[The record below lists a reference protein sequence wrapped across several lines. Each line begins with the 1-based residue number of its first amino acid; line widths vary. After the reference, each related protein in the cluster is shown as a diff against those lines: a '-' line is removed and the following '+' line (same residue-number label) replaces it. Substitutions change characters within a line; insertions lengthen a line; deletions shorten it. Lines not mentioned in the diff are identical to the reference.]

1 MKIVSI
7 ISAVGLWA
15 SLSAGSALAAE
26 ASPGLPHP
34 RPNYGPH
41 AAEAAAA
48 LAQAAAQPPVV
59 PQPAPVVPPPPA
71 PAPPP
76 PPAPVAPPPPPAP
89 PQYPNTLDGWIAQA
103 FDVLVAHGYQRGSL
117 DPVAVRTMALHESSG
132 NPNAINNWDSNAVKG
147 TPSKGV
153 LQVIDPTFR
162 THALPGY
169 GNIWNPVHNIIAGVR
184 YSISRYG
191 SLAKVP
197 GVKAMRAGGAYRGY

>member
-26 ASPGLPHP
+26 ASPDHPHP

-41 AAEAAAA
+41 TAEAAAV
-48 LAQAAAQPPVV
+48 LAQA
-59 PQPAPVVPPPPA
+59 PAPAAAVTPPAAPVAPPPPA
-71 PAPPP
+71 PVTP
-76 PPAPVAPPPPPAP
+76 PPAPVAPPPPPPAP
-89 PQYPNTLDGWIAQA
+89 TYPNNLDGWIAQA
-103 FDVLVAHGYQRGSL
+103 FDILAAHGYQRGAL
-117 DPVAVRTMALHESSG
+117 DPAAVRMMALHESSG

-162 THALPGY
+162 AHALPGY

-191 SLAKVP
+191 SLSKVP
-197 GVKAMRAGGAYRGY
+197 GVKAMRSGGAYRGY